1 MLLLLREQEGR
12 DRGASITLQLGSLRC
27 LESGRRKQSLHS
39 FEMNAL
45 STAKLTV
52 LSVHLDHTAANIG
65 KALTKVAKQE
75 AKLPGAMPPPPHP
88 QQNQIGGKSDGW
100 ETETSKNKKQEGNPK
115 HRHLPANLTGC
126 CILRLQSQDGMN
138 GPPTPHPFPISAFSY
153 TSSLFPSPLNSLL
166 PA

>member
-1 MLLLLREQEGR
+1 
-12 DRGASITLQLGSLRC
+12 
-27 LESGRRKQSLHS
+27 
-39 FEMNAL
+39 MNAL

-52 LSVHLDHTAANIG
+52 LSVHLDHAAANIV
-65 KALTKVAKQE
+65 KALTKVAHPREAKQE

-88 QQNQIGGKSDGW
+88 QQNGIRGKSDGW

-115 HRHLPANLTGC
+115 RRHLPASLTGC
-126 CILRLQSQDGMN
+126 GILRLQSQDEMN
-138 GPPTPHPFPISAFSY
+138 GPPTPHPLPISAFSY